1 MTTNTPEIL
10 AASRPDCLET
20 QILLTQGGYALW
32 ECGDEGHYHTPA
44 PAAPTEIAKAAKRS
58 SRRKRGPFFL
68 PNVNGRSCTHPN
80 HD

>member
-32 ECGDEGHYHTPA
+32 ECGDEGHYHTPKSSLVEDYA
-44 PAAPTEIAKAAKRS
+44 KENGLVVLDMSLESLGIDPAPTHQ
-58 SRRKRGPFFL
+58 P
-68 PNVNGRSCTHPN
+68 
-80 HD
+80 